1 MNHAVITCVN
11 GSFKIEAEG
20 YNSLES
26 AKVFYAGKWQALLN
40 APDVITGE
48 IMIVNENLECVEGYR
63 EKISHPVEEPASE
76 AAE

>member
-1 MNHAVITCVN
+1 MTYAVITCVN

-40 APDVITGE
+40 APDVITAE
-48 IMIVNENLECVEGYR
+48 IAIVDENLDCAEDYKEF
-63 EKISHPVEEPASE
+63 ISHKIQ
-76 AAE
+76 AE

>member
-26 AKVFYAGKWQALLN
+26 AKVFYAGKWENLLN
-40 APDVITGE
+40 APDVIMGE
-48 IMIVNENLECVEGYR
+48 IMIINENLECVEGYR
-63 EKISHPVEEPASE
+63 EKISHPVKGSE
-76 AAE
+76 GT

>member
-1 MNHAVITCVN
+1 MKYAVITCVN

-40 APDVITGE
+40 APDTTTAE
-48 IMIVNENLECVEGYR
+48 IAIVDENLDCVEDYK
-63 EKISHPVEEPASE
+63 EFISHPINESE
-76 AAE
+76 TT